1 MKQKQNSTKKGK
13 AGIYLETK
21 PVVDTFKNIN
31 KYFLPNPL
39 ENSHHAYL
47 RYVTSEGQELII
59 RGGPKNNNQLN
70 ALGTGSIHMQSNI
83 PFSDSYDYYN
93 RGTEANK
100 RFSHKLDIDEKNLD
114 QVWNKMLKIS
124 DEITNE
130 QFPYDNLPQQQ
141 NSNSV
146 IRTILD
152 ETNFDGL
159 QQIPHQLLKHL
170 PGYDKNLFSYPRI
183 SKEIKEDPNPEL
195 MRAWDSIMK
204 GGNDEKDDIE
214 RDAAKEKSPEKSYYD
229 RYKELEDPIE
239 DLLYKKP
246 EDLTQEE
253 VNQAHKRSFESK
265 DPAEQQRYDKI
276 VSEYYH
282 TNYSNSPQRQDET
295 GKGLE
300 PRATRRIPEQSS
312 PLLSSSGCPVDE
324 EIRLMSERLS
334 QIDSNPFHD
343 SGIRGL
349 QRGLNKAG
357 AFPQLKE
364 DGKLEPKTISAWKRA
379 AAENPAKLNQALGTG
394 SMENLIT
401 KNRGTTFSPQDL
413 DNSAC
418 LAWGDDGG
426 RTLQRSLNQAGNVKE
441 GYEPLKEDNV
451 IGEKTTSAFNS
462 LKEEDEDGLLASLD
476 KTVI

>member
-1 MKQKQNSTKKGK
+1 M
-13 AGIYLETK
+13 
-21 PVVDTFKNIN
+21 
-31 KYFLPNPL
+31 
-39 ENSHHAYL
+39 
-47 RYVTSEGQELII
+47 
-59 RGGPKNNNQLN
+59 
-70 ALGTGSIHMQSNI
+70 
-83 PFSDSYDYYN
+83 
-93 RGTEANK
+93 
-100 RFSHKLDIDEKNLD
+100 
-114 QVWNKMLKIS
+114 
-124 DEITNE
+124 
-130 QFPYDNLPQQQ
+130 
-141 NSNSV
+141 
-146 IRTILD
+146 
-152 ETNFDGL
+152 
-159 QQIPHQLLKHL
+159 KHL

-300 PRATRRIPEQSS
+300 PQATRRIPEQSS

-357 AFPQLKE
+357 ASPQLKE
-364 DGKLEPKTISAWKRA
+364 DGKLGPKTISAWKRA

-413 DNSAC
+413 DNSAR

>member
-1 MKQKQNSTKKGK
+1 MKQKQNSTKKEK

-31 KYFLPNPL
+31 KYFLPKPL

-195 MRAWDSIMK
+195 MWAWDSIMK
-204 GGNDEKDDIE
+204 GGDDEKDNI
-214 RDAAKEKSPEKSYYD
+214 
-229 RYKELEDPIE
+229 
-239 DLLYKKP
+239 
-246 EDLTQEE
+246 
-253 VNQAHKRSFESK
+253 
-265 DPAEQQRYDKI
+265 
-276 VSEYYH
+276 
-282 TNYSNSPQRQDET
+282 
-295 GKGLE
+295 
-300 PRATRRIPEQSS
+300 
-312 PLLSSSGCPVDE
+312 
-324 EIRLMSERLS
+324 
-334 QIDSNPFHD
+334 
-343 SGIRGL
+343 
-349 QRGLNKAG
+349 
-357 AFPQLKE
+357 
-364 DGKLEPKTISAWKRA
+364 
-379 AAENPAKLNQALGTG
+379 
-394 SMENLIT
+394 
-401 KNRGTTFSPQDL
+401 
-413 DNSAC
+413 
-418 LAWGDDGG
+418 
-426 RTLQRSLNQAGNVKE
+426 
-441 GYEPLKEDNV
+441 
-451 IGEKTTSAFNS
+451 
-462 LKEEDEDGLLASLD
+462 
-476 KTVI
+476 